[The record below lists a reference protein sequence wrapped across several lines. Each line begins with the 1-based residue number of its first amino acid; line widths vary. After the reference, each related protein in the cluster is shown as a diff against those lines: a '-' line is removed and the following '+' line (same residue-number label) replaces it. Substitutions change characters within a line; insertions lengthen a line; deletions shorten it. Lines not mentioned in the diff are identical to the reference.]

1 MIEGLEEKAAQLGKK
16 YFPDEENIWARANIE
31 ASCVKSACLEM
42 AEWLLEGAFECTV
55 HEDAGGYPYINQ
67 IELYDYDKD
76 RPIAKKGDKI
86 KVLIFR

>member
-31 ASCVKSACLEM
+31 ASRVKSACLEM

-55 HEDAGGYPYINQ
+55 YEDAGGYPYINE

>member
-1 MIEGLEEKAAQLGKK
+1 
-16 YFPDEENIWARANIE
+16 
-31 ASCVKSACLEM
+31 M

-55 HEDAGGYPYINQ
+55 YEDAGGYPYINK